1 MAYISYTGV
10 PLYFG
15 TSEDSNTFPSESDSL
30 NKSVVAQQVQLNY
43 TPNIAPVR
51 VVGKQPTKD
60 NFNLAGPPNASISF
74 SCYLEAPVGGNEFNP
89 ADYTGD
95 FTNGTTFRLGDAANG
110 ISGSGAFLNSFS
122 YTLTPYAPVLI
133 QCDFAIY
140 NPLTTTTEGKN
151 IAAAGSNAVLDAT
164 DFGEYAHGAY
174 STFNEG
180 GLDDISIFEAI
191 QYQYTA
197 QRLPVYA
204 VGNYNIEECE
214 LITAEQ
220 TLSIQGDNIQKLV
233 PITGSNPG
241 IQIITLK
248 DSNSQTLLTSTIEGR
263 LNAENVS
270 IQGGDLAR
278 GSVTITQLLK

>member
-15 TSEDSNTFPSESDSL
+15 TNENNNTFPGESDSQ
-30 NKSVVAQQVQLNY
+30 NKSVIAQQVQLNY

-74 SCYLEAPVGGNEFNP
+74 SCYLEAAVNGDEFNP
-89 ADYTGD
+89 VDYTGD

-110 ISGSGAFLNSFS
+110 ISGSGAFLNSYS
-122 YTLTPYAPVLI
+122 YTLTPYAPVLL

-140 NPLTTTTEGKN
+140 NPLTTTAEGKN
-151 IAAAGSNAVLDAT
+151 IAAAGNDSVLDAT
-164 DFGEYAHGAY
+164 DFGQYAHGAY
-174 STFNEG
+174 STFNKG

-197 QRLPVYA
+197 QRLPIYT
-204 VGNYNIEECE
+204 VGSYNLSSCE

-233 PITGSNPG
+233 PITGDNPG
-241 IQIITLK
+241 TQIITLK
-248 DSNSQTLLTSTIEGR
+248 DSNAQTLLTSSIQGR

-270 IQGGDLAR
+270 VQGGDLAR
-278 GSVTITQLLK
+278 GSVTITELLK